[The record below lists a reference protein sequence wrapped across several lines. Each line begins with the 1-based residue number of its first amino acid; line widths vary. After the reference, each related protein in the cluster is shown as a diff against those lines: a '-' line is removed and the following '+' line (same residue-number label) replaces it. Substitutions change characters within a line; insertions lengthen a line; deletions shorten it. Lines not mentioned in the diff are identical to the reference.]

1 MAAKTSV
8 KILGS
13 ALKPKLYQDLIVQL
27 NRDLLLGG
35 IDLKIAL
42 NTTPN
47 NLIKQL
53 TKLLKELVQYNYQ
66 TFNQFMYTLDV
77 SEEKLHNLK
86 QTNLELLAPEL
97 ARLVLER
104 LLQKVIL
111 KAQFKT

>member
-1 MAAKTSV
+1 MTDKSSV
-8 KILGS
+8 KILDRK
-13 ALKPKLYQDLIVQL
+13 LKPQLYEDLILQL
-27 NRDLLLGG
+27 NKDLILGG
-35 IDLKIAL
+35 IDLKIE
-42 NTTPN
+42 TTCPPKDLVFKLTE
-47 NLIKQL
+47 LIKD
-53 TKLLKELVQYNYQ
+53 LVQHDYQ
-66 TFNQFMYTLDV
+66 SFNQFMYTLDV